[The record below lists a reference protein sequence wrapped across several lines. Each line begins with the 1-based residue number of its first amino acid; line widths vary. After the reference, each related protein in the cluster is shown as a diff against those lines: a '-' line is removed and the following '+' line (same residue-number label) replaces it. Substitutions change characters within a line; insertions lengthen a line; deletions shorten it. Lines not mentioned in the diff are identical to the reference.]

1 MKSAL
6 IHIVLN
12 IFLVDDDIL
21 LIENALVAANETID
35 LDVIAQQAI
44 YDVMATWA
52 LPTIETNSNSYFFG
66 LWWFGGRR
74 KGHYL
79 MTMFRKEGK
88 LSIHE

>member
-44 YDVMATWA
+44 YDVMAT
-52 LPTIETNSNSYFFG
+52 
-66 LWWFGGRR
+66 
-74 KGHYL
+74 
-79 MTMFRKEGK
+79 
-88 LSIHE
+88 

>member
-1 MKSAL
+1 MASSCSFGDILRCSYLIAASSQQMKSAL

-44 YDVMATWA
+44 YDVMAT
-52 LPTIETNSNSYFFG
+52 
-66 LWWFGGRR
+66 
-74 KGHYL
+74 
-79 MTMFRKEGK
+79 
-88 LSIHE
+88 